1 MTRSNLP
8 RWNMLETSL
17 LRDHDDIDFFSRNEL
32 LNPQFQLDI
41 LYRKGTAFNNSLRSG
56 CYLRCL
62 INFGI
67 RMNAKRPS
75 HPCAGGGA
83 SPGVRPRG
91 ERNAFPCIQ
100 MQRFCADTCPP
111 SLPIRFAFS
120 TIFFSRYINCR
131 FRREKKAL
139 RQQSGHQKT
148 AKGAVFHRTLRRA
161 STQKPPLNR
170 PVSSHHV
177 SFSLGSIRFS

>member
-41 LYRKGTAFNNSLRSG
+41 LYRKGTAFNSSLRSG
-56 CYLRCL
+56 CYLRRL

-91 ERNAFPCIQ
+91 ERNTFPCIQ

-111 SLPIRFAFS
+111 AFQSVSLFLPFSSPVTSIAAFA
-120 TIFFSRYINCR
+120 
-131 FRREKKAL
+131 EKRKPCGSNPATKKQ
-139 RQQSGHQKT
+139 R
-148 AKGAVFHRTLRRA
+148 GAR
-161 STQKPPLNR
+161 
-170 PVSSHHV
+170 
-177 SFSLGSIRFS
+177 